1 MKDSASGQASAALDV
16 RIVRRETIPL
26 DVTLDCAPGELLALV
41 GPSGSGKTSVLRA
54 IAGLLRPDEGRV
66 VVGGETWFSSEA
78 RIDLAPQRRKVG
90 LVFQDYALFPH
101 LSALDTVA
109 LAVTG
114 ANEAEKRARAHA
126 LLERVNLDGLEARR
140 PSQLSGGQRQR
151 VALARALAREPRV
164 LLMDEP
170 FSAVD
175 QATRDRLKR
184 ELASLRRSLDI
195 PIVLVT
201 HDLQEA
207 VALADRMSVLYRGSL
222 LKSGTPDEVRLRP
235 GSALVARLMGQTNLF
250 EGVLD
255 RSASGSEPGSLSWRG
270 RLLVVGSTGLF
281 KAGDRVVW
289 LAPIDHVILH
299 RRARPSGADL
309 LNPVAGVISELVP
322 LGERTEVTLRVTG
335 DPEAVLN
342 FNVATRTVANGAL
355 VPGSAATVSLLPE
368 GLHLMSPGD

>member
-1 MKDSASGQASAALDV
+1 MMNTALDGIPSALDM
-16 RIVRRETIPL
+16 RILQRTPIPL
-26 DVTLDCAPGELLALV
+26 DVALSCGPGELLALV

-54 IAGLLRPDEGRV
+54 IAGLLRPDEGQV
-66 VVGGETWFSSEA
+66 VVGGETLFSSAA
-78 RIDLAPQRRKVG
+78 RIDLSPQRRKVG

-109 LAVTG
+109 LAVSAAT
-114 ANEAEKRARAHA
+114 EAEQRARAHV
-126 LLERVNLDGLEARR
+126 LLARVNLDGLEARR

-184 ELASLRRSLDI
+184 ELASLRRSLNI

-255 RSASGSEPGSLSWRG
+255 RPASGSDPGRLSWRG
-270 RLLVVGSTGLF
+270 RLLVVGSTGQF
-281 KAGDRVVW
+281 KAGDRVAW
-289 LAPIDHVILH
+289 LAPVDHVLLH